1 MLGGIKAA
9 LDHADGNSAMDEI
22 NETGALKLDVSG
34 QEITLFKE
42 DLLIDTAQI
51 EGYVL
56 KTTMESRLFLIRT

>member
-1 MLGGIKAA
+1 
-9 LDHADGNSAMDEI
+9 MDEI

-51 EGYVL
+51 EGYVSENDNGITVVL
-56 KTTMESRLFLIRT
+56 DTNLTPELLGRRICQRNYQ